1 MAEDQSNGLW
11 RPLQQPKWP
20 YAGKRKGHMHTIL
33 QALCLA
39 HQLLEVLHLV
49 PASAHRRS
57 RRSSTF
63 PAAAPPRWL
72 AAALSVRVPR
82 RQRAWP
88 VLSSAPGAARLRP
101 AAPLLTLP
109 PPWLHCHFGRYC
121 RHPQACALPRW
132 SLFKCTALFKT
143 ALKRVLERF

>member
-1 MAEDQSNGLW
+1 
-11 RPLQQPKWP
+11 
-20 YAGKRKGHMHTIL
+20 MHTIL

-101 AAPLLTLP
+101 AAPLRQLRR
-109 PPWLHCHFGRYC
+109 FAGR
-121 RHPQACALPRW
+121 QAGAGAGASQEGEVEGAHVSRG
-132 SLFKCTALFKT
+132 A
-143 ALKRVLERF
+143 A